1 VTAIAPTSL
10 DHVALWV
17 ADRDAI
23 ADLVCDHLGMHVI
36 ERTERFTLVGADARE
51 GKLTLFTAEGPR
63 ERGALSAIVL
73 RVPSL
78 EDALA
83 ALPPEVRV
91 AREDGTAWLDAPEG
105 LRLGLVGGAPAG
117 TDLDHVRLKVSD
129 VEAMA
134 AALAELGFERDG
146 ERLRVRDRWVVLE
159 AGGEPE
165 GDRPLL
171 NHLAVLAH
179 FIGQAVFQGAAEP
192 CAELVPQS
200 HGLQAS
206 STRPIAKI
214 MASKVRRSSARRFR
228 PVGVS
233 LYIRALRLLSETPHS
248 ACTQSFTSRR
258 CRAG

>member
-91 AREDGTAWLDAPEG
+91 SREDGTAWLDAPEG

-171 NHLAVLAH
+171 NHLAMLVDSATEVAEEARRRGAEVADVVDAPNTL
-179 FIGQAVFQGAAEP
+179 AVFLWGPDRVKLEFVEHKP
-192 CAELVPQS
+192 GFSLV
-200 HGLQAS
+200 
-206 STRPIAKI
+206 
-214 MASKVRRSSARRFR
+214 
-228 PVGVS
+228 
-233 LYIRALRLLSETPHS
+233 
-248 ACTQSFTSRR
+248 
-258 CRAG
+258 

>member
-1 VTAIAPTSL
+1 MAAIAPTSL

-83 ALPPEVRV
+83 ALPPDVRV

-134 AALAELGFERDG
+134 SALAELGFERDG
-146 ERLRVRDRWVVLE
+146 ERLRVRDRRVVLE

-171 NHLAVLAH
+171 NHLAVLVDSAMEVAEEARRR
-179 FIGQAVFQGAAEP
+179 GAEVADVVDAPNTLAVFLWGPDRVKLEFVEHKP
-192 CAELVPQS
+192 GFSLV
-200 HGLQAS
+200 
-206 STRPIAKI
+206 
-214 MASKVRRSSARRFR
+214 
-228 PVGVS
+228 
-233 LYIRALRLLSETPHS
+233 
-248 ACTQSFTSRR
+248 
-258 CRAG
+258 

>member
-1 VTAIAPTSL
+1 MTAIAPTSL

-91 AREDGTAWLDAPEG
+91 AREEGTAWLDAPEG

-117 TDLDHVRLKVSD
+117 TDLDHVRHLQAD

-171 NHLAVLAH
+171 NHLAMLVDSATEVAEEARRRGAEVADVVDAPNTL
-179 FIGQAVFQGAAEP
+179 AVFLWGPDRVKLEFVEHKP
-192 CAELVPQS
+192 GFSLV
-200 HGLQAS
+200 
-206 STRPIAKI
+206 
-214 MASKVRRSSARRFR
+214 
-228 PVGVS
+228 
-233 LYIRALRLLSETPHS
+233 
-248 ACTQSFTSRR
+248 
-258 CRAG
+258 

>member
-1 VTAIAPTSL
+1 MTAIAPTSL

-129 VEAMA
+129 VETMA

-171 NHLAVLAH
+171 NHLAMLVDSATEVAEEARRRGAEVADVVDAPNTL
-179 FIGQAVFQGAAEP
+179 AVFLWGPDRVKLEFVEHKP
-192 CAELVPQS
+192 GFSLV
-200 HGLQAS
+200 
-206 STRPIAKI
+206 
-214 MASKVRRSSARRFR
+214 
-228 PVGVS
+228 
-233 LYIRALRLLSETPHS
+233 
-248 ACTQSFTSRR
+248 
-258 CRAG
+258 

>member
-10 DHVALWV
+10 DHVALWM

-51 GKLTLFTAEGPR
+51 GKLTLFTAQGPR

-171 NHLAVLAH
+171 NHLAMLVDSATEVAEEARRRGAEVADVVDAPNTL
-179 FIGQAVFQGAAEP
+179 AVFLWGPDRVKLEFVEHKP
-192 CAELVPQS
+192 GFSLV
-200 HGLQAS
+200 
-206 STRPIAKI
+206 
-214 MASKVRRSSARRFR
+214 
-228 PVGVS
+228 
-233 LYIRALRLLSETPHS
+233 
-248 ACTQSFTSRR
+248 
-258 CRAG
+258 

>member
-171 NHLAVLAH
+171 NHLAMLVDSATEVAEEARRR
-179 FIGQAVFQGAAEP
+179 GAEVADVVDAPNTVAVFLWGPDRVKLEFVEHKP
-192 CAELVPQS
+192 GFSLV
-200 HGLQAS
+200 
-206 STRPIAKI
+206 
-214 MASKVRRSSARRFR
+214 
-228 PVGVS
+228 
-233 LYIRALRLLSETPHS
+233 
-248 ACTQSFTSRR
+248 
-258 CRAG
+258 